1 MLPMMTVTTYHSGI
15 TDNTTQNKETRIQ
28 NNNDEKYDTN
38 PDDDSES
45 PTVYSL
51 TGNAIDEIPDFI
63 LESKQEDS
71 GFSEFSLAEID
82 SNKPNLT
89 AIYYQNMT
97 GGAGDF
103 VTWLHPGD
111 AVRIWFQVKGPITTG
126 YPTILVQL
134 RNVISE
140 SSALGGWYVEASM
153 NNWDIDANETAWFT
167 WDQTLPGEGT
177 VNYGWGSGNTNAF
190 TLSLYQPLL
199 IIPPQANEIFYHGLY
214 SEYSY
219 LHMFGEVY
227 VTGVNWYN
235 YTYDQPSPMMIPCQ
249 IAERNWGIFPEFEYY
264 VVNAPIWDIQLRADM
279 RRDIVWWPD
288 ETILP
293 YDSSYFTQILPG
305 THTYRPEYGGGW
317 MGRLLTEPW
326 EYGSNIGQTRAL
338 YMKFHLYSGGSWSEL
353 YSSNDEG
360 ESLILV
366 EGVLEQAPEIK
377 ILTPMDSEVIATTSV
392 DLQAM
397 VSDPNY
403 NYQITDVQLIVDG
416 VTTSVMDLYTPESG
430 ILETTIP
437 LSGSTGTVNITVAAI
452 DKTGLLGSD
461 TVIIT
466 TENPLDYFPPSYT
479 SSFQH
484 IEKVIASQIFQWE
497 YPLTYSP
504 DSSLNITFIPTMEVG
519 FDTTFGF
526 DIYYSRP
533 SEVFAGDEFATYV
546 SVSDPIL
553 ACSMWVTFGF
563 DYYITLDS
571 FHTEGNKNLYNEIWT
586 ASRTIPLGTEVL
598 DLRYDLPG
606 ISEYIQQFTHYQ
618 IGFLDMIP
626 LIGDFAS
633 LDLIVDV
640 IPLLKISNV
649 ISADIAGTD
658 CTPDRDSI
666 SFVSDKMF
674 AITSTVDSD
683 ASGGIADVL
692 LNNVNLETTIGFDL
706 GVNLTLTG
714 EIIGI
719 RLANIDL
726 NQWLYDNLGIKVPIL
741 SLWNAKSTYPLVSQI
756 ALNVNVANQALEVG
770 MIGLSANENYIDIGI
785 LLQDERDNGI
795 EAGTIAATVDS
806 MSCTVIE
813 GGNGEYTVHVP
824 YRSTAFTLYITFSKV
839 GYIGGSDS
847 FDIYIDPIIV
857 DSTPPS
863 IIPVS
868 TTPESPS
875 SLESVSVKV
884 SLVDTL
890 TGIVNPTLFY
900 STNGGSSWIS
910 ISMNVISGTTYE
922 GIIPEQSGGTTVL
935 YYIQV
940 FDEAGNQVSSSQN
953 SYVVLADTTTTTS
966 PTTSTSTTTTSETTD
981 TSTTGTTSDTTSS
994 SGNPSDQGNPMML
1007 IIIGSAGAVGVILV
1021 LLFLMKKQR

>member
-1 MLPMMTVTTYHSGI
+1 MMTVTTYHSNI
-15 TDNTTQNKETRIQ
+15 MDNETQNQETSIQ
-28 NNNDEKYDTN
+28 DNNDEKYITE
-38 PDDDSES
+38 PDDEYDY
-45 PTVYSL
+45 PMVYSL
-51 TGNAIDEIPDFI
+51 DGKSIDSIPDFV
-63 LESKQEDS
+63 LESENGES
-71 GFSEFSLAEID
+71 ASSEFIPAAID

-97 GGAGDF
+97 SGDGGW
-103 VTWLHPGD
+103 VTWMQPGED
-111 AVRIWFQVKGPITTG
+111 VRIWFQVKGPISISG
-126 YPTILVQL
+126 SIILVQFVA
-134 RNVISE
+134 VISE
-140 SSALGGWYVEASM
+140 SSGYGTWFIEASM
-153 NNWDIDANETAWFT
+153 NNWDINANETAWFT
-167 WDQTLPGEGT
+167 WDITLPDESTG
-177 VNYGWGSGNTNAF
+177 NYGWGTGKCNAF
-190 TLSLYQPLL
+190 TLSLYQPFL
-199 IIPPQANEIFYHGLY
+199 IVPPQAFEVFYEGLY
-214 SEYSY
+214 SKYSF

-227 VTGVNWYN
+227 VKNVNWYN
-235 YTYDQPSPMMIPCQ
+235 YTYDQPIHQMIPCN
-249 IAERNWGIFPEFEYY
+249 IAERYWGIFPEFEYH
-264 VVNAPIWDIQLRADM
+264 VINAPIWDIELRADM

-288 ETILP
+288 ETLIP
-293 YDSSYFTQILPG
+293 YDSSNFTRLLPG
-305 THTYRPEYGGGW
+305 THIYQPEYGGTWTGW
-317 MGRLLTEPW
+317 LLSQPW
-326 EYGSNIGQTRAL
+326 EYGSSIGQTRAL

-377 ILTPMDSEVIATTSV
+377 ILAPMDSEVITSSSV
-392 DLQAM
+392 ILQAM
-397 VSDPNY
+397 ISDPNY
-403 NYQITDVQLIVDG
+403 NYQITSVDLYIDG
-416 VTTSVMDLYTPESG
+416 IYTSIDMDLYDRVSG
-430 ILETTIP
+430 LLEANIS
-437 LSGSTGTVNITVAAI
+437 LAGSTGTVNITLTAT
-452 DKTGLLGSD
+452 DSTDLLGSD

-484 IEKVIASQIFQWE
+484 IEKVLASQIFQWE

-504 DSSLNITFIPTMEVG
+504 DASLNITFTPTMEVG
-519 FDTTFGF
+519 FDTTLGF
-526 DIYYSRP
+526 DIYYSSP
-533 SEVFAGDEFATYV
+533 SDVFAGDEFATYV
-546 SVSDPIL
+546 SVSDPVL
-553 ACSMWVTFGF
+553 TCSMWVTFELNY
-563 DYYITLDS
+563 DITLNC
-571 FHTEGNKNLYNEIWT
+571 FRTAGTITLYEEIWT
-586 ASRTIPLGTEVL
+586 ASRTIPLGSEVL

-649 ISADIAGTD
+649 ISADIAGTY

-683 ASGGIADVL
+683 ASGGMAEVL

-719 RLANIDL
+719 TLANIDL
-726 NQWLYDNLGIKVPIL
+726 NQWLYDCLGIKVPIL

-756 ALNVNVANQALEVG
+756 VLDVNVANQELEVG
-770 MIGLSANENYIDIGI
+770 IIGLSADENYIDVGI
-785 LLQDERDNGI
+785 LLEDERDNGV
-795 EAGTIAATVDS
+795 EAGTITATVDS
-806 MSCTVIE
+806 VSCTVIE
-813 GGNGEYTVHVP
+813 GSNGEYTVRVP
-824 YRSTAFTLYITFSKV
+824 YRSTAFTLDIIFNKV

-863 IIPVS
+863 IVPIS

-875 SLESVSVKV
+875 SIESVSVRA

-890 TGIVNPTLFY
+890 TNIVNPTLFY
-900 STNGGSSWIS
+900 STNGGSSWNS
-910 ISMNVISGTTYE
+910 ISMILISGTSYE
-922 GIIPEQSGGTTVL
+922 GTIPAQSGGTTVL

-940 FDEAGNQVSSSQN
+940 FDEAGNQISSSQD
-953 SYVVLADTTTTTS
+953 SYTVLADTTTITTT
-966 PTTSTSTTTTSETTD
+966 PTTSTSTTTTTSTTD
-981 TSTTGTTSDTTSS
+981 TTSATTSS
-994 SGNPSDQGNPMML
+994 SSTPPDQGSPMML

-1021 LLFLMKKQR
+1021 IVFLMKKQR